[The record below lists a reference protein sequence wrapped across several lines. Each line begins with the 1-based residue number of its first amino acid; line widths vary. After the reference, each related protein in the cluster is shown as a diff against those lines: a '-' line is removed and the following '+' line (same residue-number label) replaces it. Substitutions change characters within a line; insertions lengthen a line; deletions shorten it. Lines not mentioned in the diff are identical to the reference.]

1 MSGKDI
7 TKFLVGAGVF
17 AVLGGLGYVM
27 ALNLLI
33 IEALALT
40 YKNLIL
46 GLILIVILPLPAYL
60 VGHGI
65 MENMSRKGH

>member
-27 ALNLLI
+27 VLNLLI